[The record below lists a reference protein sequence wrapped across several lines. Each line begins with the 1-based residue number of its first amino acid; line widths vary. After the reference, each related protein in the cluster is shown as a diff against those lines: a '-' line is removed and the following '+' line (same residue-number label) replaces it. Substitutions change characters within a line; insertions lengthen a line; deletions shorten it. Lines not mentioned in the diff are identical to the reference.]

1 MLVAIEIP
9 SGYVDPMR
17 RLPSLCILALLCTSG
32 PRVWAEAPDSPL
44 FSRHV
49 VAVFSKLGC
58 NAGTC
63 HGAVQGKGGFRLS
76 LFGAQPLKD
85 HETLTREHGGRRID
99 LLDPERSLLL
109 HKATA
114 RVPHGGGKR
123 TSVGSLEFEILR
135 NWIAAGAPADDV
147 ENSRLTKFEVTPHEQ
162 EAKVGDRYPLH
173 VQATFVDG
181 TSDDVTAL
189 ATFTTL
195 DAGVASVDAAGQ
207 VTAQGVGDAAII
219 VRFRAEP
226 VMARVIVAREG
237 SASIAQSMGAVEPQN
252 FIDEQI
258 LAKLRRLN
266 IPPSAVADDA
276 TFLRRVRLDVTGQ
289 LPTPEEVRDFLADAD
304 PNKRTRKIDQ
314 LLDEPGYA
322 ALWTL
327 KFCDLLNASDFG
339 VYADGLAE
347 HFEAPRF
354 QAWIRARLEEN
365 TPYDE
370 LVARILTATSREG
383 RSLENWAQEV
393 VAMQEGYTSPR
404 KDLEIYAHRQTLDT
418 YWQRKDAVGVR
429 GALQIAHAF
438 LGLRLE
444 CAQCHRHPHDV
455 WQQDDLL
462 SFANFFMGVRTVGF
476 QGENEKR
483 YPEEHA
489 LFKQYEGEGKKLTEE
504 AKQLKEG
511 RGKELAEKAKS
522 ARDEANKLKNE
533 IRKDEEKP
541 ETQPAAAEKL
551 MQLAALEQTI
561 ADSDAV
567 QKEIREKEQR
577 GRMLSDD
584 VPKRIL
590 HAQILYRLPDDK
602 SKRLA
607 SVTSPLG
614 TQTSGKFRL
623 LGDTQPLE
631 IADGEDPRGKVME
644 WLRRPDNPFFAKAIV
659 NRIWAHYFGRGIVD
673 PPDDLSPYN
682 PATHP
687 ELLNELCRQFIA
699 NRYDLKWLHRAIL
712 TSRTYQQTSLATSEN
727 EMDRS
732 NYAFF
737 YPRRLPAEV
746 LLDALDQATGTREDF
761 DMQYYHWPK
770 EMRTVEVPYMPR
782 NNFIVFMLEQFGR
795 PPRNSS
801 AQCDCARQVDSSLLQ
816 VLSFANHPRVRQK
829 IADPAG
835 RVAQLAKQ
843 TEDAPGR
850 IRELY
855 LAALGR
861 LPDESELAACQQ
873 FVSEAASA
881 EEGLRGVLW
890 SLVNTK
896 EFVLQH

>member
-1 MLVAIEIP
+1 
-9 SGYVDPMR
+9 MR
-17 RLPSLCILALLCTSG
+17 RLLSLYAVALLCAGG
-32 PRVWAEAPDSPL
+32 PRAWAEAPDSPL

-63 HGAVQGKGGFRLS
+63 HGAVQGKGGLRLS
-76 LFGAQPLKD
+76 LFGAQPLAD
-85 HETLTREHGGRRID
+85 HAALVREHGGRRID
-99 LLDPERSLLL
+99 LLEVDRSLLL
-109 HKATA
+109 LKATA
-114 RVPHGGGKR
+114 KVPHGGGKR
-123 TSVGSLEFEILR
+123 TSAGSLEYDILR
-135 NWIAAGAPADDV
+135 NWIAATAPADDI
-147 ENSRLTKFEVTPHEQ
+147 EKSRLTKLEVTPREQ
-162 EAKVGDRYPLH
+162 EAKSGASYPLK
-173 VQATFVDG
+173 VQATFADG
-181 TSDDVTAL
+181 TSEDVTPL
-189 ATFTTL
+189 ATFSSL

-207 VTAQGVGDAAII
+207 VAAQGVGDAAII

-226 VMARVIVAREG
+226 VMSQVIVAREG
-237 SASIAQSMGAVEPQN
+237 SPSVAAPEPQN
-252 FIDEQI
+252 FIDEHI

-266 IPPSAVADDA
+266 IPPSELADDA
-276 TFLRRVRLDVTGQ
+276 TFLRRARLDVTGQ
-289 LPTPEEVRDFLADAD
+289 LPTPDEVRKFLADAD
-304 PNKRTRKIDQ
+304 PQKRTKKIDQ
-314 LLDEPGYA
+314 LLSEPGYA

-354 QAWIRARLEEN
+354 QAWIRARLAEN

-370 LVARILTATSREG
+370 LAARILTATSRDG
-383 RSLENWAQEV
+383 RSLEDWAKEV
-393 VAMQEGYTSPR
+393 VALQEGYTSPR
-404 KDLEIYAHRQTLDT
+404 TDLEIYARRQTLDA
-418 YWQRKDAVGVR
+418 YWQRKEAVGVH
-429 GALQIAHAF
+429 GALQIAHSF

-511 RGKELAEKAKS
+511 KGKELAEKAKT
-522 ARDEANKLKNE
+522 ARDEANRLKNE
-533 IRKDEEKP
+533 IRRDEEKP
-541 ETQPAAAEKL
+541 ETQAAAAEKRT
-551 MQLAALEQTI
+551 QLASLEQTI
-561 ADSDAV
+561 AEHDAV

-590 HAQILYRLPDDK
+590 HAQILHRLRDDK
-602 SKRLA
+602 SKRQA

-614 TQTSGKFRL
+614 TQSSDKFRL
-623 LGDTQPLE
+623 LGESQPLE
-631 IADGEDPRGKVME
+631 MAEGEDPRRKVIE
-644 WLRRPDNPFFAKAIV
+644 WLRRPDNPLFARAIV
-659 NRIWAHYFGRGIVD
+659 NRVWAHYFGRGIVD

-687 ELLNELCRQFIA
+687 EMLDELCQRFID
-699 NRYDLKWLHRAIL
+699 NRYDLLWLHRTIL
-712 TSRTYQQTSLATSEN
+712 TSRTYQQTSIASAES
-727 EMDRS
+727 EMDRA

-746 LLDALDQATGTREDF
+746 LLDALDQATLTREDL

-770 EMRTVEVPYMPR
+770 GMRTVEVPYLPR

-816 VLSFANHPRVRQK
+816 VLSFANHPRVREK
-829 IADPAG
+829 IADPGG
-835 RVAQLAKQ
+835 RVAQLIKENQ
-843 TEDAPGR
+843 DAPER

-855 LAALGR
+855 LATLGR
-861 LPDESELAACQQ
+861 VPDDAELAACQQ
-873 FVSEAASA
+873 YVGEAASP

-890 SLVNTK
+890 SLLNTK

>member
-1 MLVAIEIP
+1 
-9 SGYVDPMR
+9 MR
-17 RLPSLCILALLCTSG
+17 RLLLFFALGWLCAGGQSALA
-32 PRVWAEAPDSPL
+32 AAPDQPL

-76 LFGAQPLKD
+76 LFGAQPDND
-85 HETLTREHGGRRID
+85 HEAISREHGGRRID
-99 LLDPERSLLL
+99 LLEVDRSLLL
-109 HKATA
+109 LKATA
-114 RVPHGGGKR
+114 KVPHGGGKR

-135 NWIAAGAPADDV
+135 KWLAAGAPLDDF
-147 ENSRLTKFEVTPHEQ
+147 EKSRLAKLEVTPREQ
-162 EAKVGDRYPLH
+162 SARRGEGYALR
-173 VQATFVDG
+173 VQGTFADG
-181 TSDDVTAL
+181 TSEDVTPL
-189 ATFTTL
+189 CTFTSL
-195 DAGVASVDAAGQ
+195 DQGVATVDAAGQ
-207 VTAQGVGDAAII
+207 VFPGGVGDAAII

-226 VMARVIVAREG
+226 VMSQVLVAREAV
-237 SASIAQSMGAVEPQN
+237 SEIADAQPLN
-252 FIDEQI
+252 FIDKHI

-266 IPPSAVADDA
+266 IPPSGLADDA

-289 LPTPEEVRDFLADAD
+289 LPTPEEVRDFLANAD
-304 PNKRTRKIDQ
+304 PEKRAKKIDQ
-314 LLDEPGYA
+314 LLNEPGYA

-339 VYADGLAE
+339 VYADDLAE
-347 HFEAPRF
+347 HYEAPRF

-365 TPYDE
+365 TPYHE
-370 LVARILTATSREG
+370 FAARILTATSRDG
-383 RSLENWAQEV
+383 RSLADWAKEV
-393 VAMQEGYTSPR
+393 VALQEGYTTPR
-404 KDLEIYAHRQTLDT
+404 TDLDLYARRQTLEA
-418 YWQRKDAVGVR
+418 YWQRKEAVGVR
-429 GALQIAHAF
+429 GTLQIAHSF

-476 QGENEKR
+476 QGDNEKK

-489 LFKQYEGEGKKLTEE
+489 LFKQFEEEGKKLTEE

-511 RGKELAEKAKS
+511 RGKELAEKAKN
-522 ARDEANKLKNE
+522 AANEANRLKSE

-541 ETQPAAAEKL
+541 ETQSAAAEKRT
-551 MQLAALEQTI
+551 QLAALEQTI
-561 ADSDAV
+561 AENDAV

-577 GRMLSDD
+577 GRILSDG
-584 VPKRIL
+584 VPKRVL
-590 HAQILYRLPDDK
+590 HAQILHRPNDEQ
-602 SKRLA
+602 SKRFA

-614 TQTSGKFRL
+614 TQSSEQLRL
-623 LGDTQPLE
+623 LGETQPLE
-631 IADGEDPRGKVME
+631 AAEGEDPRGKVID

-659 NRIWAHYFGRGIVD
+659 NRVWAHYFGRGIVD

-687 ELLNELCRQFIA
+687 ELLNELCRAFIE

-712 TSRTYQQTSLATSEN
+712 SSRTYQQASVATAEN
-727 EMDRS
+727 EMDRA
-732 NYAFF
+732 NYAYF
-737 YPRRLPAEV
+737 YPRRLAAEV
-746 LLDALDQATGTREDF
+746 LIDALDQATGTRENF

-782 NNFIVFMLEQFGR
+782 NDFVVFMLEQFGR

-801 AQCDCARQVDSSLLQ
+801 AQCDCARQVNSSLLQ
-816 VLSFANHPRVRQK
+816 VLAFANHPRVRQK

-835 RVAQLAKQ
+835 RAAQVLQGSSDPA
-843 TEDAPGR
+843 ER

-855 LAALGR
+855 LSTLAR
-861 LPDESELAACQQ
+861 LPDDSELAACQQ
-873 FVSEAASA
+873 FVSEASSP
-881 EEGLRGVLW
+881 ETGLQGVLW
-890 SLVNTK
+890 SLLNTK